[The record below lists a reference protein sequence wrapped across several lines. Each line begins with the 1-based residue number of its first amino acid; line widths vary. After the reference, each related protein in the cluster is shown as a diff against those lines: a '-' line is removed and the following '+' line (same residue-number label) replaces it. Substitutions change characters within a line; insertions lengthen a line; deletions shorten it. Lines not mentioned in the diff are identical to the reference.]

1 MVLLWCDCY
10 KAEFCLLCNCP
21 DVELGPSTYT
31 NYSLPLFGGGGDI
44 GDWGISGGCNRRGD

>member
-44 GDWGISGGCNRRGD
+44 GGCNRRGD